1 MNTTVVNI
9 MLESG
14 ISLAIFA
21 LVYLLFLR
29 KETFFVLNRIY
40 LLGSVCFS
48 ILLPFIHFQVN
59 SEMPSVM
66 LDEVTITATGY
77 HNLLQTVFVYS
88 TNLSGAIEKT
98 IQSIGLIRF
107 IYMLG
112 TAIFILVFLYRLVQ
126 ITALIMNNESDLI
139 NGIRII
145 KIDRDTTP
153 FSFFNFIF
161 INKNNANSQGMKEM
175 LAHEFEHVRQRHSY
189 DVMIFE
195 LLTIFQWF
203 NPFIWLLKRSIREN
217 HEFLADNGV
226 LKPEVS
232 STAYR
237 MLLLNSAFLQQPVIA
252 NNFNYSLIKI
262 RINMMTKI
270 KSSKTAAF
278 KLSMGVI
285 VTAALLMIFAFDNEK
300 NQIQDKKNVNK
311 QAGVVVDS
319 VVVDSVVVNKQ
330 QKSTQ
335 KDEPVFVI
343 VEEQASFQGGDVNSF
358 RNWVAK
364 NLKYPEIAVKKGIT
378 GKVYVQYAVNS
389 KGEVVDVK
397 VIRSAS
403 PSLDEEA
410 VRVVSSSPKWEPAKQ
425 KGTKVKQ
432 QFTIPIAFV
441 NDEQKSQ
448 QTGEQVFI
456 VVEQQA
462 SFQGGSVDQFR
473 DWVNKNLK
481 YPDIAIKKGISG
493 KVYVQYAVN
502 SKGEVVDVK
511 VVRGVATSLDEEAVR
526 VISSSPKWEPAKQKG
541 TKVKQQFTI
550 PIAFAL
556 K

>member
-1 MNTTVVNI
+1 MNTTIANFL
-9 MLESG
+9 LESG
-14 ISLAIFA
+14 ISLALFA

-77 HNLLQTVFVYS
+77 QNLLQTVFVYS

-112 TAIFILVFLYRLVQ
+112 TAIFILIFLYRLVQ
-126 ITALIMNNESDLI
+126 ITALIVNNESELN
-139 NGIRII
+139 NGIMII
-145 KIDRDTTP
+145 KIDRETTP

-262 RINMMTKI
+262 RIKMMTKI
-270 KSSKTAAF
+270 KSSKTAAL

-285 VTAALLMIFAFDNEK
+285 AIAVLLVAFACENNKKPVQDNK
-300 NQIQDKKNVNK
+300 ATSKLKD
-311 QAGVVVDS
+311 VVVDS
-319 VVVDSVVVNKQ
+319 VVINKQ
-330 QKSTQ
+330 QPLQ
-335 KDEPVFVI
+335 IDEPTFII
-343 VEEQASFQGGDVNSF
+343 VEQQASFQGGDVNSF
-358 RNWVAK
+358 RDWVTK
-364 NLKYPEIAVKKGIT
+364 NVKYPDIAIKNGIT
-378 GKVYVQYAVNS
+378 GKVFVQYAVNS
-389 KGEVVDVK
+389 KGEVVD
-397 VIRSAS
+397 I
-403 PSLDEEA
+403 
-410 VRVVSSSPKWEPAKQ
+410 
-425 KGTKVKQ
+425 
-432 QFTIPIAFV
+432 
-441 NDEQKSQ
+441 
-448 QTGEQVFI
+448 
-456 VVEQQA
+456 
-462 SFQGGSVDQFR
+462 
-473 DWVNKNLK
+473 
-481 YPDIAIKKGISG
+481 
-493 KVYVQYAVN
+493 
-502 SKGEVVDVK
+502 K
-511 VVRGVATSLDEEAVR
+511 VVRGIDPSLDKEAVR

-541 TKVKQQFTI
+541 TNVKQQFTI
-550 PIAFAL
+550 PIAFVL